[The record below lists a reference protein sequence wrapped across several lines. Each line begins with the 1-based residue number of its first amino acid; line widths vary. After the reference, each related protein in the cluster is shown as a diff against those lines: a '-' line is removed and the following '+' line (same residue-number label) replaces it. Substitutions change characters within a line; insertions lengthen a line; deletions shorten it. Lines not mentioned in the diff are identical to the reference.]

1 MDSPSGHGSTFD
13 GSATYRITVLGV
25 ISLRWCG
32 RALEGMTINRLTL
45 EDGSLLSIL
54 TGELADQ
61 AALTGV
67 LNTLYEL
74 RLPLIAVKRL
84 PLPGSRGEESPHRPD
99 GDRQAGFLT
108 QGDMT

>member
-1 MDSPSGHGSTFD
+1 MDSSSGHGSTFD
-13 GSATYRITVLGV
+13 GSATYQITVLGV

-32 RALEGMTINRLTL
+32 RALEGMTIRRLTL

-74 RLPLIAVKRL
+74 RLPLMAVQRL
-84 PLPGSRGEESPHRPD
+84 PFPGSRGEEPPHRLD
-99 GDRQAGFLT
+99 IDRQAGFLT